1 MWFPERDPTA
11 NPSENGTLGFWGPW
25 MKSTANKV
33 ILQKVLDTI
42 PSVSEKKHSCHT
54 NCKNNAKKIG
64 KVFSTHEE
72 SDREVYKMLETILE
86 MANKGKKGQIPRNS
100 RLMKESL
107 AMLYAKM
114 KQKTKVDD
122 LMHKLQMIKKNQ
134 VTKRKGR
141 KGHKSEKNVKERSR
155 ASTLSRDNSSSD
167 LNKSKKVGD
176 KRHHNVD
183 KKGTRRTEIENVA
196 IKDDSSVKNGY
207 GFEDPLEKNSNW
219 SEEDQ
224 NMEEISSLV
233 KNAGAKEVKQ
243 NDIESDD
250 LMEDNSDNDKN
261 TDSQIKDDSIPEDE
275 SSDQSVETSEHT
287 SEEGSG
293 SESQDFT
300 DVNDDVNDENN
311 DFNWDDKRN
320 TIMYL

>member
-11 NPSENGTLGFWGPW
+11 NPSDNGTLGFWGPW
-25 MKSTANKV
+25 MKSTANKA

-54 NCKNNAKKIG
+54 NCKNKAKKIG

-72 SDREVYKMLETILE
+72 SDKEVYKMLETILE

-107 AMLYAKM
+107 AMLFAKM

-141 KGHKSEKNVKERSR
+141 KGHTSEESVKERTR
-155 ASTLSRDNSSSD
+155 ASTLSRVNSSSD
-167 LNKSKKVGD
+167 LNKSKKVAD
-176 KRHHNVD
+176 KTHHSVN
-183 KKGTRRTEIENVA
+183 KIGTRRTEIENVA
-196 IKDDSSVKNGY
+196 IKDDSSLKNGY
-207 GFEDPLEKNSNW
+207 GFEVPLEKNSNW
-219 SEEDQ
+219 NEEDQ

-233 KNAGAKEVKQ
+233 KSSGAKEDRQ

-250 LMEDNSDNDKN
+250 LMEDNSDNEKN
-261 TDSQIKDDSIPEDE
+261 TDIQIDDNIPEEESADQ
-275 SSDQSVETSEHT
+275 SSDTSEQT

-300 DVNDDVNDENN
+300 DVSDDVNGDNN
-311 DFNWDDKRN
+311 DSNWDDKRN